1 MNRTAQL
8 PLALVLGLGL
18 VSLPTFANDADG
30 VLIPVEVQADAL
42 IVIQADDADGGL
54 FAEDDAAAEEAP
66 AEEQAQAGEE
76 AAPAEGEP
84 GEAEADAEEAEAAE
98 PDPRELAERAAEL
111 NRELRD
117 VQTEL
122 RQLQAQ
128 GRQRRANRAD
138 LDLIVLPEDPTRA
151 DYEQYIKEI
160 EEATQGQNS
169 FSSGDPQVEML
180 AKIPAEHVDLLIAQ
194 TGGRGSLRFHA
205 QYAMRNIDM
214 APLRGRINEMV
225 LAQPQMIGVVV
236 TNGWSQDAAPAIAA
250 KLESRP
256 PNLGPAWFQ
265 AAAELRDPALYD
277 ALHDCAIQSR
287 YFTQV
292 IQVLEG
298 LPDYDLQR
306 TIGEMWRLSG
316 EGNTSINRQ
325 QIALVAVRFG
335 YVDAL
340 GELINSSAPAPAA
353 TTTTTAKTP
362 TTPNAPPSPATS
374 TSPAPTKK
382 SPSGSPTTKTSSS
395 STTSPSAT

>member
-1 MNRTAQL
+1 MNRTAHL

-18 VSLPTFANDADG
+18 VSLPTFA
-30 VLIPVEVQADAL
+30 
-42 IVIQADDADGGL
+42 DDTDGGL

-76 AAPAEGEP
+76 AAPAEGKP

-98 PDPRELAERAAEL
+98 PDPRELAERAADL
-111 NRELRD
+111 NRELRE

-151 DYEQYIKEI
+151 DYEAYIDAI

-194 TGGRGSLRFHA
+194 TGGRGSLRYHA

-265 AAAELRDPALYD
+265 AGAELRDPALYD

-340 GELINSSAPAPAA
+340 GELINQLSARSRGYYNNNGENTYDTQRAA
-353 TTTTTAKTP
+353 ISRYIDFTGTHEEIAQWFAENKDQLVFDHITQRYLTP
-362 TTPNAPPSPATS
+362 DQVEDF
-374 TSPAPTKK
+374 
-382 SPSGSPTTKTSSS
+382 
-395 STTSPSAT
+395 